1 MNKLI
6 INFLVFLFLFGVTIS
21 ISPKASAHVLL
32 TDKNIGLVLHID
44 PEDDPVVGEPASFFF
59 EFKDKSGQF
68 DPKQCDCQMIIS
80 KDGQEIYKTNIYS
93 GVAQPDFD
101 NAAGFYTFLEKGIY
115 QIQVSGQSSNPDQFE
130 NFFLSEEIRIDRD
143 RTQVAPSV
151 QKNNFWSDHK
161 LHLIVFGFGMVLV
174 LVIVFYQRKKHV

>member
-6 INFLVFLFLFGVTIS
+6 INLLVFLFLFGVTIS
-21 ISPKASAHVLL
+21 IPPKASAHVLL

-115 QIQVSGQSSNPDQFE
+115 QIQISGQSSNPNQFQ
-130 NFFLSEEIRIDRD
+130 NFLLSEEVRVDRD
-143 RTQVAPSV
+143 QDKVIPID
-151 QKNNFWSDHK
+151 QNNNFWSGHK
-161 LHLIVFGFGMVLV
+161 LNIIIFGVGIAMFI
-174 LVIVFYQRKKHV
+174 VIVFYQRKKHI